1 MQVPLHNKA
10 FPLDVLD
17 IRGNQT
23 LQKRN
28 ALSTHL
34 DEKHLLTRTRAGDT
48 EAFSPIVEEYYPRIY
63 THILGRVKDPEA
75 TKDLAQ
81 ETWLRAF
88 RAIQRFRGE
97 SSLYSWLYRIAENV
111 CTDYFRNQKH
121 DTKSLHTVDECCIT
135 QMHADPSRDLERQE
149 LRTYLRA
156 AIQHLTRTRKQ
167 VFLLYYAQDL
177 SIKQIATHLNRSEGT
192 IKTHLRNARL
202 QLQEYLT
209 PYLKNQH
216 IPWLS

>member
-1 MQVPLHNKA
+1 MP
-10 FPLDVLD
+10 
-17 IRGNQT
+17 IS
-23 LQKRN
+23 
-28 ALSTHL
+28 LSTHL

-48 EAFSPIVEEYYPRIY
+48 EAFSPIVEEYYPRVY

-75 TKDLAQ
+75 TKDLTQ

-97 SSLYSWLYRIAENV
+97 SSFYSWLYRIDENV
-111 CTDYFRNQKH
+111 CIDYFRKQKH
-121 DTKSLHTVDECCIT
+121 DTEPLHTVDERRIT
-135 QMHADPSRDLERQE
+135 EMHPDPYRDLERQE
-149 LRTYLRA
+149 LRTYLCA
-156 AIQHLTRTRKQ
+156 AIQRLTHIRKQ

-177 SIKQIATHLNRSEGT
+177 SIKQIATRLNRSEGT

-216 IPWLS
+216 IPYLS